1 MGLVPMATVSSDR
14 RRALAALVRERDAER
29 SSARTLGRAAGALL
43 ILVLLSLGGLWLA
56 GFFSLDPDV
65 REIRGLVDEQIV
77 ELQRVARNEVPLS
90 YESPGFGAVL
100 DRVRDLPPE
109 VRRAA
114 GREVGRLFEAR
125 ERAEM
130 ESFFNMPPERRQAEL
145 DRRIQAEEARRKA
158 REAERARRTAE
169 RPAQAGPQAGGGGGG
184 PPGAPPGRR
193 GRSSTED
200 ERNARSKAS
209 IDRSSP
215 AARARRTEYRRAMD
229 ERRTQLGLPA
239 QGGRR

>member
-1 MGLVPMATVSSDR
+1 MATASSFDR
-14 RRALAALVRERDAER
+14 RRALAALARERDAGR
-29 SSARTLGRAAGALL
+29 SSARTIGWVVTGLLLLALL
-43 ILVLLSLGGLWLA
+43 VLGGLWLA
-56 GFFSLDPDV
+56 GFFGVAPEV

-77 ELQRVARNEVPLS
+77 ELRRVARNEAPLS

-109 VRRAA
+109 VRREA

-158 REAERARRTAE
+158 REAERARRETA
-169 RPAQAGPQAGGGGGG
+169 RAAQAGGPAGGGGG
-184 PPGAPPGRR
+184 PPGGPPPARPR

-200 ERNARSKAS
+200 ERNARSKS
-209 IDRSSP
+209 RIDRSSP
-215 AARARRTEYRRAMD
+215 DERARRTEYRRAID
-229 ERRTQLGLPA
+229 ERRTQLGLPS
-239 QGGRR
+239 QGGRW